1 MYESH
6 WGLNH
11 SPFQATV
18 DPDSFFPSSTHEE
31 ALARLN
37 YLVENNR
44 KLAVLLGESGSGKTL
59 LLQVFSAE
67 LKRQFC
73 EVAYLSLL
81 GIDELELLGILAS
94 QLRIHTSDDDGR
106 GQLWRRIQDKLAAN
120 RYQQTNTVVL
130 LDDAG
135 DASAEVLQQV
145 QRLLQTE
152 VLPNS
157 RLSIV
162 LASTPRNV
170 SRLGPRLLDL
180 AQLRVEVESWDVDD
194 IFEFLRPS
202 VAKAGGDKPLFDHQ
216 ATQRLHQLTHGIPRR
231 VSQLAELAL
240 LAGAGQGMS
249 SIDDQTVDEVYQ
261 ELSVSGTSRM
271 PGR

>member
-6 WGLNH
+6 WGLNN

-18 DPDSFFPSSTHEE
+18 DPDAFFPSPTHDE

-44 KLAVLLGESGSGKTL
+44 KLGILLGESGSGKTL
-59 LLQVFSAE
+59 LLRVFAAE

-73 EVAYLSLL
+73 EVAYISLL
-81 GIDELELLGILAS
+81 GVDEHELLGILAS
-94 QLRIHTSDDDGR
+94 ELRIHVPDSDDR
-106 GQLWRRIQDKLAAN
+106 RQLWRKIQDKLAAN

-135 DASAEVLQQV
+135 EASAEVLQQV
-145 QRLLQTE
+145 VRLLQTE
-152 VLPNS
+152 ALPNS
-157 RLSIV
+157 GFSVV
-162 LASTPRNV
+162 LASTPKNV
-170 SRLGPRLLDL
+170 GRLGPRLLDL
-180 AQLRVEVESWDVDD
+180 AQLRIEVESWDVDD
-194 IFEFLRPS
+194 IFEFLQTSIAR
-202 VAKAGGDKPLFDHQ
+202 AGGDKSLFDRE

-261 ELSVSGTSRM
+261 ELSVSGTTRY
-271 PGR
+271 